1 MKTYNVQKIKKLPKL
16 IFFKHRDLLIKNSIV
31 GFGVGAFY
39 GLTKGSYVVTLAMG
53 IVFACIIGPLKTYS
67 DLREIELKIREKFDR
82 LLGIWMQGVLLMITS
97 GAHPIIAVRKSAE
110 SCLEHHQFVLLSESL
125 MSVGDLYQAL
135 NALSD
140 YGSCLELQRFNSRI
154 LLYETQG
161 NSMIL
166 QLMEGDM
173 NSYIEKQTEQGQLKI
188 EKSILRQALP
198 SLLIFATIMVHMMS
212 PLLLGGI

>member
-1 MKTYNVQKIKKLPKL
+1 MKIYSVQKIKKLPNL
-16 IFFKHRDLLIKNSIV
+16 MIHKHKDLLIKNSIV
-31 GFGVGAFY
+31 GFGLGAFY
-39 GLTKGSYVVTLAMG
+39 GLTKGSYAVTLAMG
-53 IVFACIIGPLKTYS
+53 IMFACVVGPLKTYS
-67 DLREIELKIREKFDR
+67 DLKETKQKIRENFER
-82 LLGIWMQGVLLMITS
+82 LLAIWMQGVLLMITS
-97 GAHPIIAVRKSAE
+97 GAHPITAVRKSAE
-110 SCLEHHQFVLLSESL
+110 SCLEHQQFVLLSESL
-125 MSVGDLYQAL
+125 MSVGDLYLAL

-140 YGSCLELQRFNSRI
+140 YGECLELQRFNSRI

-173 NSYIEKQTEQGQLKI
+173 NSYIEKLTEKGQLKI
-188 EKSILRQALP
+188 EKSIIRQALP